1 VVNITVGTDIK
12 VVVEAAVAVE
22 MAAETVTL
30 LKNIM
35 VDIWAP

>member
-1 VVNITVGTDIK
+1 MITG
-12 VVVEAAVAVE
+12 EAAIMEVTTEVV
-22 MAAETVTL
+22 AETVTL